1 MGCCGQNRTAL
12 RLTPGAVTAPA
23 APAPARG
30 AVRAASI
37 RLRWRRRVTAVV
49 DGPVSRTRYA
59 VSAEVPVIAV
69 DPRDAAGLLR
79 TGFFERVR

>member
-12 RLTPGAVTAPA
+12 RLTPGAAT

-30 AVRAASI
+30 AVRAAPI

-79 TGFFERVR
+79 TGFFERVG